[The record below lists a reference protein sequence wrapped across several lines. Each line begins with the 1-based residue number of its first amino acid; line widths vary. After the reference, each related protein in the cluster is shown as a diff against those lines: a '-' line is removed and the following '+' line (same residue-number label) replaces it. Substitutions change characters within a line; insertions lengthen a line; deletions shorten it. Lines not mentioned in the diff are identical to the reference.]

1 MTKTPIEGIHHVTA
15 IASDAQAN
23 VDFYVGLLGLRLV
36 KRTVN
41 FDDPGTYHLYYGDEA
56 GTPGSILTFF
66 PWAHAVRGTR
76 GVGQTS
82 ATAFSVP
89 EGSLGFWRDRLAG
102 QNVLAAEPADRLERE
117 SVLTLFDPDGMKL
130 ELIAHPGA
138 EDRAPWAGSGI
149 PERAAIRGF
158 HSVTLTEK
166 SLGPTT
172 GLLTEAMGFHRV
184 VSEGDAGEGDGG
196 GNRSRYAIGAGGA
209 GAQIDLLEEPSGSH
223 GRVAAG
229 SVHHVAF
236 RVEDDAAQRAWLA
249 DLAERGLH
257 VTPVQDRQYFHSI
270 YYREPGGV
278 LFELATDPP
287 GFTFDEPLASLG
299 SALKLPPW
307 LEAAR
312 PRIEAALPKLQVPAA
327 APAVAEGV
335 A

>member
-1 MTKTPIEGIHHVTA
+1 MTPKSSIEGIHHVTA
-15 IASDAQAN
+15 VASDAQAN

-66 PWAHAVRGTR
+66 PWAHAARGNP

-89 EGSLGFWRDRLAG
+89 EGALGYWRDRLASR
-102 QNVLAAEPADRLERE
+102 NVLAVEVGERLDRE

-149 PERAAIRGF
+149 SERHAIRGF
-158 HSVTLTEK
+158 HSVTLTEQA
-166 SLGPTT
+166 LGATA
-172 GLLTEAMGFHRV
+172 GLLTEAMGFHSV
-184 VSEGDAGEGDGG
+184 VSDGS
-196 GNRSRYAIGAGGA
+196 RSRLEVGAGGA
-209 GAQIDLLEEPSGSH
+209 GAQIDLIEEPSGGH

-287 GFTFDEPLASLG
+287 GFTFDEPLEALG
-299 SALKLPPW
+299 SGLKLPPW

-327 APAVAEGV
+327 AGV

>member
-1 MTKTPIEGIHHVTA
+1 MKSEIEGIHHVTA
-15 IASDAQAN
+15 IASDAQRN
-23 VDFYVGLLGLRLV
+23 VDCYVGLLGLRLV

-41 FDDPGTYHLYYGDEA
+41 FDDPDTYHLYYGDEA

-66 PWAHAVRGTR
+66 PWAHAVRGSR

-89 EGSLGFWRDRLAG
+89 EGALGFWRDRLAS
-102 QNVLAAEPADRLERE
+102 QNVLADGPVDRLDRE
-117 SVLTLFDPDGMKL
+117 SVLTLFDPDGLKL

-138 EDRAPWAGSGI
+138 EERAPWAGSGI
-149 PERAAIRGF
+149 PERYAIRGF
-158 HSVTLTEK
+158 HSVTLTER
-166 SLGPTT
+166 SLGTT
-172 GLLTEAMGFHRV
+172 VELLTETMGFRRV
-184 VSEGDAGEGDGG
+184 AGG
-196 GNRSRYAIGAGGA
+196 GGRSRFDVGAGGA
-209 GAQIDLLEEPSGSH
+209 GAQVDLIEDPSGGH
-223 GRVAAG
+223 GRIAAG

-236 RVEDDAAQRAWLA
+236 RVVDDAAQEAWLE
-249 DLAERGLH
+249 DLAARGLP
-257 VTPVQDRQYFHSI
+257 VTPIQDRQYFHSI

-287 GFTFDEPLASLG
+287 GFTLDEPLATLG
-299 SALKLPPW
+299 SELKLPPW

-327 APAVAEGV
+327 EGG

>member
-1 MTKTPIEGIHHVTA
+1 MVKSGIEGIHHVTA

-66 PWAHAVRGTR
+66 PWAHAVRGSR

-89 EGSLGFWRDRLAG
+89 EGSLGYWRDRLAS
-102 QNVLAAEPADRLERE
+102 QQVLSEEPTDRLDRE

-130 ELIAHPGA
+130 ELIAHAGA
-138 EDRAPWAGSGI
+138 DDRAPWAGSSI
-149 PERAAIRGF
+149 PERHAIRGF

-166 SLGPTT
+166 SLGATVD
-172 GLLTEAMGFHRV
+172 LLAETMGFHQV
-184 VSEGDAGEGDGG
+184 TSGG
-196 GNRSRYAIGAGGA
+196 GRSRFAVGAGGA
-209 GAQIDLLEEPSGSH
+209 GAQIDLLEDPAGGH

-287 GFTFDEPLASLG
+287 GFTFDEPLAALG
-299 SALKLPPW
+299 SGLKLPPW

-327 APAVAEGV
+327 EGV

>member
-1 MTKTPIEGIHHVTA
+1 MEKTAIEGIHHVTA

-66 PWAHAVRGTR
+66 PWAHAVRGSR

-89 EGSLGFWRDRLAG
+89 EGALGFWRDRLASHG
-102 QNVLAAEPADRLERE
+102 VLAAEPADRLDRE
-117 SVLTLFDPDGMKL
+117 SVLTLFDPDGLKL
-130 ELIAHPGA
+130 ELIAHAGA
-138 EDRAPWAGSGI
+138 EERAPWAGSGI
-149 PERAAIRGF
+149 PERYAIRGF

-166 SLGPTT
+166 ALGATVA
-172 GLLTEAMGFHRV
+172 LLGETMGFRSV
-184 VSEGDAGEGDGG
+184 ASGG
-196 GNRSRYAIGAGGA
+196 GRSRFEVGSGGA
-209 GAQIDLLEEPSGSH
+209 GAQVDLLENPSGGH

-287 GFTFDEPLASLG
+287 GFTFDEPLDALG
-299 SALKLPPW
+299 SGLKLPPW

-327 APAVAEGV
+327 AAASAES
-335 A
+335 AA